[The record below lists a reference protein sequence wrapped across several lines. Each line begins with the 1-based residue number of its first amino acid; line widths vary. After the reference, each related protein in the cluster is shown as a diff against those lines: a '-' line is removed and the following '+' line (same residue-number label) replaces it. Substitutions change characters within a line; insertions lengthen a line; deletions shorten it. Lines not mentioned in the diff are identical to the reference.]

1 MREDIKQL
9 VAENIN
15 GNYKDVILPDK
26 PMTNFVD
33 LSMYDN
39 KNKFKPYAMGLLIFV
54 SILMSFTVLINSF
67 FLKTN
72 LPVKDSSFTF
82 MGNNY
87 VPKDYQIKNEN
98 LKPGEVVYFV
108 EKFYNT
114 NKLDNLE
121 SGTIEKVSD
130 MYVQLKHNNDSKT
143 LPKEYII
150 FLKK

>member
-39 KNKFKPYAMGLLIFV
+39 KNKFKPYAMVLLIFV

-67 FLKTN
+67 FLRTN

-82 MGNNY
+82 MDNNY
-87 VPKDYQIKNEN
+87 VSKDYQIKNES

>member
-1 MREDIKQL
+1 MREDIKRL
-9 VAENIN
+9 VVENIN

-54 SILMSFTVLINSF
+54 SMLMSFTVLINSF
-67 FLKTN
+67 FIKTN

-87 VPKDYQIKNEN
+87 VVKDYVIKNEN

>member
-87 VPKDYQIKNEN
+87 VPKNYQIKNEN

>member
-1 MREDIKQL
+1 MREDIKCL

-54 SILMSFTVLINSF
+54 SMLMSFTVLINSF
-67 FLKTN
+67 FIRTN

-87 VPKDYQIKNEN
+87 VPKDYRIKNES

>member
-1 MREDIKQL
+1 MREDIKNL

-39 KNKFKPYAMGLLIFV
+39 KNKLKPYAMGLLIFV
-54 SILMSFTVLINSF
+54 SMLMSFTVLINSF
-67 FLKTN
+67 FIKTN

-82 MGNNY
+82 MENNY
-87 VPKDYQIKNEN
+87 VAKDYTIKNEN

-130 MYVQLKHNNDSKT
+130 MYVQLKHNNESKT

>member
-1 MREDIKQL
+1 MRGDIKQL

-54 SILMSFTVLINSF
+54 SMLMSFTVLINSF

-87 VPKDYQIKNEN
+87 VPKDYQIKNES

>member
-1 MREDIKQL
+1 MREDIKNL

-33 LSMYDN
+33 LSMYDT
-39 KNKFKPYAMGLLIFV
+39 KNKFKPYAMGLLVLV
-54 SILMSFTVLINSF
+54 SALMSFTILINSF
-67 FLKTN
+67 FLRTN
-72 LPVKDSSFTF
+72 LPIKDSTFSF

-87 VPKDYQIKNEN
+87 IGKDYKIKNDN

-114 NKLDNLE
+114 NKLDNLDY
-121 SGTIEKVSD
+121 GTIEKVSD
-130 MYVQLKHNNDSKT
+130 MYVQLKHNNESKT

>member
-1 MREDIKQL
+1 MREDIKRL
-9 VAENIN
+9 VADNIN

-54 SILMSFTVLINSF
+54 SMLMSFTVLINSF
-67 FLKTN
+67 FIKTN

-87 VPKDYQIKNEN
+87 VAKDYTIKNEN

-130 MYVQLKHNNDSKT
+130 MYVQLKHNNESKT

>member
-15 GNYKDVILPDK
+15 GNYKDVIIPDK

-54 SILMSFTVLINSF
+54 SMLMSFTVLINSF
-67 FLKTN
+67 FIRTN

-87 VPKDYQIKNEN
+87 VAKDYVIKNEN
-98 LKPGEVVYFV
+98 LKPGD
-108 EKFYNT
+108 T

-130 MYVQLKHNNDSKT
+130 MYVQLKHNNESKT

>member
-1 MREDIKQL
+1 MREDIKNL

-33 LSMYDN
+33 LSMYDT

-54 SILMSFTVLINSF
+54 SALMSFTILINSF
-67 FLKTN
+67 FLRTN
-72 LPVKDSSFTF
+72 LPIKDSTFSF

-87 VPKDYQIKNEN
+87 IGKDYKIKNDN

-114 NKLDNLE
+114 NKLDNLDY
-121 SGTIEKVSD
+121 GTIEKVSD
-130 MYVQLKHNNDSKT
+130 MYVQLKHNNESKT

>member
-26 PMTNFVD
+26 PMINFVD

-67 FLKTN
+67 FLRTN
-72 LPVKDSSFTF
+72 LPIKDSSFTF

-87 VPKDYQIKNEN
+87 VSKDYQIKNEN

>member
-54 SILMSFTVLINSF
+54 SMLMSFTVLINSF
-67 FLKTN
+67 FLRTN